1 MPRMRSLVRAGASLV
16 IAFSS
21 VCPSVASAAG
31 TETPTPA
38 AAALAKLRS
47 LAGDW
52 EGTVEWTGART
63 DKGAMAVQYHV
74 TGYGSAVLEDLG
86 SGPVPA
92 MTSVY
97 HLDGADLRVTHFCGA
112 QNQPRLKASRIDLAG
127 GAIDFAFVDATN
139 LKTPD
144 APHVYGIEL
153 RFQAEDRM
161 TLTFLFT
168 DAGKLSREKIE
179 LKRVRTA

>member
-1 MPRMRSLVRAGASLV
+1 MPRTSSLVRSAASV
-16 IAFSS
+16 AIALAS
-21 VCPSVASAAG
+21 VCPSVASAAS
-31 TETPTPA
+31 TDAPTPA

-63 DKGAMAVQYHV
+63 DKGTMAVKYHA
-74 TGYGSAVLEDLG
+74 TGYGSAVVEDLG

-112 QNQPRLKASRIDLAG
+112 QNQPRLKASRVDLAS

-153 RFQAEDRM
+153 RFQDEDHM

-168 DAGKLSREKIE
+168 DAGRLSREKIE
-179 LKRVRTA
+179 LKRVRSA